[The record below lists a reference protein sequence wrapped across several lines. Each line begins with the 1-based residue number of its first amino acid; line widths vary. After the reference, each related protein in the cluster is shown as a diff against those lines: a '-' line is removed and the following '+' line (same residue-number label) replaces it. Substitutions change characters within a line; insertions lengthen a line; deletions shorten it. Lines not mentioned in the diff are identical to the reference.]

1 MSSTFEFTPFDRQL
15 LKIAAERACDA
26 AKAAKNAA
34 KKAYL
39 TQAESEAHEMEGYAD
54 EAVRFLDSPEAIARE
69 TVGEDASEAEK
80 AEVVQLVFGHRAAL
94 RVGCLILI
102 KDSQKIIDSQ
112 TEMFADTTGQHER
125 LKDFQR
131 LEARLRGMN
140 SEQEELPLATAPA
153 ATEPTAPADEDQITA
168 DLETGPFDAPAT
180 PARLALPSGQPTESD
195 IPEAD
200 FEIVSDDPDAAADAP
215 GNEAFALDED
225 EEHDDEDD
233 EGGQPVGM
241 TSALDGDDVE
251 AWLNEPLR
259 TTPTDAADDDLTS

>member
-1 MSSTFEFTPFDRQL
+1 MSSTFDFSPFDRQL
-15 LKIAAERACDA
+15 LKIAAERASDA

-54 EAVRFLDSPEAIARE
+54 EAIRFLDAPEAIARE
-69 TVGEDASEAEK
+69 TAGEDASDDEK

-140 SEQEELPLATAPA
+140 SDQEELPLDTPTPDTAA
-153 ATEPTAPADEDQITA
+153 DTPADDAQI
-168 DLETGPFDAPAT
+168 DAE
-180 PARLALPSGQPTESD
+180 L
-195 IPEAD
+195 
-200 FEIVSDDPDAAADAP
+200 
-215 GNEAFALDED
+215 
-225 EEHDDEDD
+225 
-233 EGGQPVGM
+233 
-241 TSALDGDDVE
+241 
-251 AWLNEPLR
+251 
-259 TTPTDAADDDLTS
+259 